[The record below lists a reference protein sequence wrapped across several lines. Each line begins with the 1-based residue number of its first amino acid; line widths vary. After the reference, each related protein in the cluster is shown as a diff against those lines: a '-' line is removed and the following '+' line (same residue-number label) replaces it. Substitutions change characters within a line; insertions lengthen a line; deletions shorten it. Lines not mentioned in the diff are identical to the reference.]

1 MAVRDTEIFNPRT
14 GQRMRFVRTANDTG
28 GEVLELEC
36 VSPPT
41 SQREP
46 EHFHPHQ
53 ANVFEV
59 HRGALH
65 IRMGGAERVVGAG
78 ERAVVPA
85 GVPHFF
91 WVEGDQEAHYRQ
103 EFRPA
108 MKSEAF
114 FETYFGLARDGKLDA
129 RGMPGLLM
137 LAVMVMAFWDEIR
150 VVSPPP
156 WLQRILFTILAPIG
170 RAAGYGVAN

>member
-1 MAVRDTEIFNPRT
+1 MAVRGTEILNPRT
-14 GQRMRFVRTANDTG
+14 GQRMRFVRTAKDSN

-36 VSPPT
+36 VSPP
-41 SQREP
+41 SGEREP
-46 EHFHPHQ
+46 EHVHPHQ
-53 ANVFEV
+53 VNVFDV

-65 IRMGGAERVVGAG
+65 VRVGGTERVAG
-78 ERAVVPA
+78 PGDRVVIPA
-85 GVPHFF
+85 GVPHCF

-108 MKSEAF
+108 LKSESF
-114 FETYFGLARDGKLDA
+114 FETYFGLARDGKLNA
-129 RGMPGLLM
+129 HGMPGTLM

-156 WLQRILFTILAPIG
+156 WVQRVLFTVLAPIG
-170 RAAGYGVAN
+170 RATGYRVVS